1 MVPSPAPVRPPQ
13 DHVPVRT
20 IMATVGI
27 VLATMA
33 GLWMLW
39 SVKRILGW
47 MVIAAFFAV
56 VLGPAVDFLVT
67 KAKLRRAVATL
78 LVFLT
83 GLALL
88 AGMLYA
94 FIRPIVDQASTFSD
108 HLPKYVADAKAGRG
122 WVGHLVKKYKIDDYV
137 EKNQKKLKSTLTT
150 IGERGI
156 QTAGTVARGLVALL
170 TIIVLTILMLMQ
182 GPSMLQSGLGA
193 LSPPTRERVRRVGSD
208 CARALTGYMFGNL
221 LISVIAGVATFVFL
235 WIIGVPFK
243 GVLGLWVGFADL
255 IPMVGATLGAIPAV
269 GVAFLHSVPAG
280 IGTII
285 FFIAYQQFENHVLQ
299 VTVMARTVAINPLM
313 VLVSVLIG
321 VEAFGIVGALLAIPA
336 AGVIQVIGRDIY
348 DEHWGKFKRE
358 PTVGA
363 DEHVPHAEEH
373 VAAAESD
380 VAPADD
386 EPEPPVAAGGGLVGI

>member
-1 MVPSPAPVRPPQ
+1 MGTLAAMEPSPAPARQ
-13 DHVPVRT
+13 DRVPVRT
-20 IMATVGI
+20 ILATVGI
-27 VLATMA
+27 VLAIVA

-39 SVKRILGW
+39 SVKRIVGW

-56 VLGPAVDFLVT
+56 ILGPAVDFLEHR
-67 KAKLRRAVATL
+67 ARLRRSLATL

-88 AGMLYA
+88 AAMLYA

-108 HLPKYVADAKAGRG
+108 HLPKYVDDAKAGRG

-137 EKNQKKLKSTLTT
+137 QKNQKKLKSTLSD
-150 IGERGI
+150 IGKRGLH
-156 QTAGTVARGLVALL
+156 TAGTVARGLVALL
-170 TIIVLTILMLMQ
+170 TITVLTILMLMQ
-182 GPSMLQSGLGA
+182 GPQMLKGGLNA
-193 LSPPTRERVRRVGSD
+193 LSPPTADRVRRVSAD
-208 CARALTGYMFGNL
+208 CARAITGYMFGNL
-221 LISVIAGVATFVFL
+221 LISLIAGVATFVFL
-235 WIIGVPFK
+235 WIVGVPFK

-280 IGTII
+280 IGTIV
-285 FFIAYQQFENHVLQ
+285 FFIVYQQFENHVLQ
-299 VTVMARTVAINPLM
+299 VTVMSRTVAINPLM

-348 DEHWGKFKRE
+348 NERWGRLKE
-358 PTVGA
+358 VPTIGA
-363 DEHVPHAEEH
+363 DEIPIKPVESVEPAE
-373 VAAAESD
+373 
-380 VAPADD
+380 
-386 EPEPPVAAGGGLVGI
+386 GGVIGF

>member
-1 MVPSPAPVRPPQ
+1 MEPSPARAPH

-20 IMATVGI
+20 ILATVGI
-27 VLATMA
+27 VLGTVV
-33 GLWMLW
+33 GLWLLW

-47 MVIAAFFAV
+47 MVIAAFFAI
-56 VLGPAVDFLVT
+56 VLGPAVDFLEQR
-67 KAKLRRAVATL
+67 AKLRRSLATL

-88 AGMLYA
+88 AAMLYA
-94 FIRPIVDQASTFSD
+94 FIRPIVDQATTFSD

-137 EKNQKKLKSTLTT
+137 EKNQKKLKSTLSDV
-150 IGERGI
+150 GKRGLK
-156 QTAGTVARGLVALL
+156 TAGTVARGLIALV
-170 TIIVLTILMLMQ
+170 TILVLTILMLMQ

-193 LSPPTRERVRRVGSD
+193 LSPPTRERVRRVGGD

-221 LISVIAGVATFVFL
+221 LISVIAGVATFIFL
-235 WIIGVPFK
+235 WIIGVPFM

-269 GVAFLHSVPAG
+269 LVAFLHSPAAG

-299 VTVMARTVAINPLM
+299 VTVMARTVDINPLM

-321 VEAFGIVGALLAIPA
+321 VEAFGVLGALLAIPA

-348 DEHWGKFKRE
+348 DERRGRLKPE
-358 PTVGA
+358 PTVGT
-363 DEHVPHAEEH
+363 DEHVPTPDEE
-373 VAAAESD
+373 SG
-380 VAPADD
+380 PSIDD
-386 EPEPPVAAGGGLVGI
+386 RDPPMAAGGGIIGV